1 MGLWTAYNEKDAEVT
16 EAQSD
21 KISSNWTGFDFLH

>member
-1 MGLWTAYNEKDAEVT
+1 MGLWTAYTENDAT